1 MNWKFWKKEKPRV
14 FLGTLRII
22 PRDDFN
28 RHLEVWDVETRNR
41 VALRIYDYLE
51 EFFELP
57 LVSEIEKPVRSDLGL
72 DITVLS
78 WQLGQAKE
86 LRLGVWSIP
95 LVWRPKIVVQ
105 ARLFFLRTGKNKSSY
120 IVTEKM
126 TWGVF
131 IDRVYS
137 WRNFFNRFSIRFEEN
152 DIKYLLYQASIKVL
166 KKTAQTV

>member
-72 DITVLS
+72 DIEVVPHCWT
-78 WQLGQAKE
+78 A
-86 LRLGVWSIP
+86 
-95 LVWRPKIVVQ
+95 WR
-105 ARLFFLRTGKNKSSY
+105 RS
-120 IVTEKM
+120 
-126 TWGVF
+126 
-131 IDRVYS
+131 
-137 WRNFFNRFSIRFEEN
+137 
-152 DIKYLLYQASIKVL
+152 
-166 KKTAQTV
+166 